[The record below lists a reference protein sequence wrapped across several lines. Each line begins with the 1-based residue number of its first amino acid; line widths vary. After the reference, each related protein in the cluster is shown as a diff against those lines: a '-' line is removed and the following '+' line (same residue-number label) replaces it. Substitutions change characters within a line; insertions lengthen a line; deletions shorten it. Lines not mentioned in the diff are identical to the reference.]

1 MSQLSILIRRVG
13 MAVLP
18 LILVAGC
25 ASSRQE
31 QAARA
36 QLERAQAA
44 YRQAQAD
51 PNVQAYAQLWLADA
65 QKAVQAAEQAKT
77 LEEKVS
83 LGYVAEKRAQI
94 ATIAGATTKTEQDTL
109 QLSRESSDVLLQK
122 RDREVKAARAEAA
135 AKAREAEQARAA
147 SEARART
154 TDTTAREVEQA
165 RLQAEAEARA
175 YAAEQAKTAALAKEL
190 SDLKAQQTDRGL
202 VLTVG
207 DVLFAAGKAD
217 VAPGGQRSVDKL
229 AEFLKKYPRRRVL
242 IEGHSD
248 NTGNEDFNLK
258 RSRAALGARHRPR
271 ADHDP
276 RLWAE
281 IPDRGQRHARGAPAE
296 PKGRGS
302 GPERRGERRE
312 QFSISHSRPLRAPS
326 R

>member
-13 MAVLP
+13 MAVVP
-18 LILVAGC
+18 LVLVVGC

-36 QLERAQAA
+36 QLERAVDA

-51 PNVQAYAQLWLADA
+51 PNVQAYAQLRLADA
-65 QKAVQAAEQAKT
+65 QKALQAAEQAKT
-77 LEEKVS
+77 TQEKLS

-94 ATIAGATTKTEQDTL
+94 ASIAGATTKTEQDTL

-122 RDREVKAARAEAA
+122 RDREGKAARAEVSAA
-135 AKAREAEQARAA
+135 QGADRGSHRQHRQRELQHQAVA
-147 SEARART
+147 
-154 TDTTAREVEQA
+154 TAR
-165 RLQAEAEARA
+165 
-175 YAAEQAKTAALAKEL
+175 
-190 SDLKAQQTDRGL
+190 
-202 VLTVG
+202 
-207 DVLFAAGKAD
+207 
-217 VAPGGQRSVDKL
+217 
-229 AEFLKKYPRRRVL
+229 RR
-242 IEGHSD
+242 
-248 NTGNEDFNLK
+248 
-258 RSRAALGARHRPR
+258 RSRAASGAGHRSR

-276 RLWAE
+276 RLWSE